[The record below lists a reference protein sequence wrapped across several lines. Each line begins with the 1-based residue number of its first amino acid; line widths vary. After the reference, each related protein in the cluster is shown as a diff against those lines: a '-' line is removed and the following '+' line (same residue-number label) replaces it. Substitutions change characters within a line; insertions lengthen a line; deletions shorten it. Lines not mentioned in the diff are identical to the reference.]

1 MGGEGSA
8 GQSQGQGLCPG
19 EAGVGTAATQVCL
32 LQGGADATATLLQV
46 PQPPPVSCLSL
57 GGADVYTV
65 SQQFTRR

>member
-46 PQPPPVSCLSL
+46 PQPPPVGRVLSVLGRGRCLH
-57 GGADVYTV
+57 
-65 SQQFTRR
+65 R